1 VFAIIS
7 GIKSKNVLEDG
18 INDLENIWR
27 YDWHIDTKYY
37 TADIQLCCTTGRTIG
52 NKEFSELVQAVI
64 IYFDPQ
70 QVATCTINYFCSFIN
85 SIASTVIVY
94 RKFCLTENN

>member
-1 VFAIIS
+1 VFSIIS

-37 TADIQLCCTTGRTIG
+37 TADIQLCCRT
-52 NKEFSELVQAVI
+52 NSENSLFPIVLPVVQQSWMSAV
-64 IYFDPQ
+64 
-70 QVATCTINYFCSFIN
+70 
-85 SIASTVIVY
+85 
-94 RKFCLTENN
+94 